1 MIDKTKIMIN
11 LESDGDLE
19 LLDAISGVDERVD
32 DVEKKVKDIDQKAAV
47 KKDEIIQIV
56 KDNTPDLK
64 RVLKS
69 VRGKRGRK
77 GETGDRGPKGDK
89 GETGAGRPGKDGKD
103 GKAGKDGKN
112 GKNGLDG
119 KNGRDGVDGED
130 GIQGERGEKGEKGDI
145 GEKGDV
151 PKHEWR
157 GTMLGFEN
165 PDGKITT
172 YVDLKGSG
180 GRGPTGGG
188 NLETF
193 LGSTKVGSSQRL
205 YFKEGSGI
213 TLSGSNEAGGTGVTI
228 SSTATTDFVDD
239 ETPTGLV
246 NGVNTDFEL
255 ANTPIPTTSLKV
267 YVNGSR
273 MRITEDYTLS
283 GTTITFIT
291 APPTGSIILTD
302 YRK

>member
-1 MIDKTKIMIN
+1 MIDKTKIMIS

-69 VRGKRGRK
+69 VRGKRGRL
-77 GETGDRGPKGDK
+77 GPKGDK
-89 GETGAGRPGKDGKD
+89 GERGNDGKDGKD
-103 GKAGKDGKN
+103 GKNGKDGKQGLQ
-112 GKNGLDG
+112 GKNGLQGVSGND
-119 KNGRDGVDGED
+119 GRDGKDGEKGD
-130 GIQGERGEKGEKGDI
+130 KGEKGDI